1 MKKWNELPK
10 VMQNDK
16 VKYYYDILQE
26 HEKELKLKRAF
37 DIICSLI
44 MIIILSPVLIILSV
58 MIKLDSK
65 GPVLFKQVSVTTY
78 GRKYKIWK
86 FRTMVNNA
94 DKLGTQ
100 VTTKGDARITR
111 MGHLLRKVRLDELPQ
126 LFNVLKGDM
135 TFVGTRPEVPK
146 YTAHY
151 TEEMMATFLLPAGV
165 TSRTSIEYKDE
176 EKLLENAENADEVYI
191 NEVLPAKMVYNLR
204 EIEKFIIFCPSQLFI
219 KPTYFL
225 QNFSSIRTMKKR
237 FDILFL
243 LTSSVRSHTTTKHRL
258 FRKKKCFLPRCT
270 LINHIWSWTT

>member
-44 MIIILSPVLIILSV
+44 MIIILSPVLIVLSV

-65 GPVLFKQVSVTTY
+65 GPVLFKQVRVTTY
-78 GRKYKIWK
+78 GRKFKIWK

-176 EKLLENAENADEVYI
+176 ENI

-204 EIEKFIIFCPSQLFI
+204 EIEKFSFLRDISTMI
-219 KPTYFL
+219 KTV
-225 QNFSSIRTMKKR
+225 IAVIK
-237 FDILFL
+237 
-243 LTSSVRSHTTTKHRL
+243 
-258 FRKKKCFLPRCT
+258 
-270 LINHIWSWTT
+270 

>member
-16 VKYYYDILQE
+16 VKYYYDILLK

-37 DIICSLI
+37 DIICSLS
-44 MIIILSPVLIILSV
+44 MIIILSPVLIVLSV
-58 MIKLDSK
+58 VIKLDSK
-65 GPVLFKQVSVTTY
+65 GPVLFKQVRVTTY
-78 GRKYKIWK
+78 GRKFKIWK

-94 DKLGTQ
+94 DELGTQ

-204 EIEKFIIFCPSQLFI
+204 EIEKFSFLRDISTMI
-219 KPTYFL
+219 KTV
-225 QNFSSIRTMKKR
+225 IAVIK
-237 FDILFL
+237 
-243 LTSSVRSHTTTKHRL
+243 
-258 FRKKKCFLPRCT
+258 
-270 LINHIWSWTT
+270 

>member
-37 DIICSLI
+37 DIFCSLI
-44 MIIILSPVLIILSV
+44 MIIILSPVLIVLSV

-65 GPVLFKQVSVTTY
+65 GPVLFKQVRVTTY
-78 GRKYKIWK
+78 GRKFKIWK
-86 FRTMVNNA
+86 FRTIVNNA

-111 MGHLLRKVRLDELPQ
+111 MGHLLRKIRLDELPQ

-135 TFVGTRPEVPK
+135 TFVGTRPEVTK

-151 TEEMMATFLLPAGV
+151 TEEMMATFLMPAGV

-204 EIEKFIIFCPSQLFI
+204 EIEKFSFLRDISTMI
-219 KPTYFL
+219 KTV
-225 QNFSSIRTMKKR
+225 IAVIK
-237 FDILFL
+237 
-243 LTSSVRSHTTTKHRL
+243 
-258 FRKKKCFLPRCT
+258 
-270 LINHIWSWTT
+270 

>member
-44 MIIILSPVLIILSV
+44 MIIILSPVLIVLSV

-65 GPVLFKQVSVTTY
+65 GPVLFKQVRVSTY
-78 GRKYKIWK
+78 GRKFKIWK

-111 MGHLLRKVRLDELPQ
+111 MGHLLRKIRLDELPQ

-135 TFVGTRPEVPK
+135 TFVGTRPEVTK

-151 TEEMMATFLLPAGV
+151 TEEMMATFLMPAGV

-204 EIEKFIIFCPSQLFI
+204 EIEKFSFLRDISTMI
-219 KPTYFL
+219 KTV
-225 QNFSSIRTMKKR
+225 IAVIK
-237 FDILFL
+237 
-243 LTSSVRSHTTTKHRL
+243 
-258 FRKKKCFLPRCT
+258 
-270 LINHIWSWTT
+270 

>member
-16 VKYYYDILQE
+16 VKYYYDILLK

-37 DIICSLI
+37 DIICSLS
-44 MIIILSPVLIILSV
+44 MIIILSPVLIVLSV

-65 GPVLFKQVSVTTY
+65 GPVLFKQVRVTTY
-78 GRKYKIWK
+78 GRKFKICK

-165 TSRTSIEYKDE
+165 TSRTSFEYKDE

-204 EIEKFIIFCPSQLFI
+204 EIEKFSFLRDISTMI
-219 KPTYFL
+219 KTV
-225 QNFSSIRTMKKR
+225 IAVIK
-237 FDILFL
+237 
-243 LTSSVRSHTTTKHRL
+243 
-258 FRKKKCFLPRCT
+258 
-270 LINHIWSWTT
+270 

>member
-44 MIIILSPVLIILSV
+44 MIIILSPVFIILSV

-65 GPVLFKQVSVTTY
+65 GPVLFKQVRVTTY
-78 GRKYKIWK
+78 GRKFKIWK

-151 TEEMMATFLLPAGV
+151 TEEMMATFLLPAVV

-204 EIEKFIIFCPSQLFI
+204 EIEKFSFLRDISTMI
-219 KPTYFL
+219 KTV
-225 QNFSSIRTMKKR
+225 IAVIK
-237 FDILFL
+237 
-243 LTSSVRSHTTTKHRL
+243 
-258 FRKKKCFLPRCT
+258 
-270 LINHIWSWTT
+270 

>member
-65 GPVLFKQVSVTTY
+65 GPVLFKQVRVTTY
-78 GRKYKIWK
+78 GRKFKIWK

-94 DKLGTQ
+94 DRLGTQ

-111 MGHLLRKVRLDELPQ
+111 MGHLLRKIRLDELPQ

-135 TFVGTRPEVPK
+135 TFVGTRPEVTK

-151 TEEMMATFLLPAGV
+151 TEEMMATFLMPAGV

-204 EIEKFIIFCPSQLFI
+204 EIEKFSFLRDISTMI
-219 KPTYFL
+219 KTV
-225 QNFSSIRTMKKR
+225 IAVIK
-237 FDILFL
+237 
-243 LTSSVRSHTTTKHRL
+243 
-258 FRKKKCFLPRCT
+258 
-270 LINHIWSWTT
+270 

>member
-65 GPVLFKQVSVTTY
+65 GPVLFKQVRVTTY
-78 GRKYKIWK
+78 RRKFKIWK

-94 DKLGTQ
+94 YKLGTQ

-135 TFVGTRPEVPK
+135 SFVGTRPEVPK

-176 EKLLENAENADEVYI
+176 EKLLENVENADDVYI

-204 EIEKFIIFCPSQLFI
+204 EIEKFSFLRDVSTMI
-219 KPTYFL
+219 KTV
-225 QNFSSIRTMKKR
+225 IAVIK
-237 FDILFL
+237 
-243 LTSSVRSHTTTKHRL
+243 
-258 FRKKKCFLPRCT
+258 
-270 LINHIWSWTT
+270 

>member
-1 MKKWNELPK
+1 
-10 VMQNDK
+10 MQNDK

-44 MIIILSPVLIILSV
+44 
-58 MIKLDSK
+58 KLDSK
-65 GPVLFKQVSVTTY
+65 GPVLFKQVRVTTY
-78 GRKYKIWK
+78 GRKFKIWK

-94 DKLGTQ
+94 DRLGTQ

-204 EIEKFIIFCPSQLFI
+204 EIEKFSFLRDISTMI
-219 KPTYFL
+219 KTV
-225 QNFSSIRTMKKR
+225 IAVIK
-237 FDILFL
+237 
-243 LTSSVRSHTTTKHRL
+243 
-258 FRKKKCFLPRCT
+258 
-270 LINHIWSWTT
+270 

>member
-16 VKYYYDILQE
+16 VRYYYDILQK
-26 HEKELKLKRAF
+26 HKKELKLKRVF

-44 MIIILSPVLIILSV
+44 MIIILSPLLIVLSV

-65 GPVLFKQVSVTTY
+65 GPVLFKQVRMTTY
-78 GRKYKIWK
+78 GRQFKIWK

-94 DKLGTQ
+94 DKIGTQ

-135 TFVGTRPEVPK
+135 SFVGTRPEVPK

-176 EKLLENAENADEVYI
+176 EKLLENVENADDVYI

-204 EIEKFIIFCPSQLFI
+204 EIEKFSFLRDVSTMI
-219 KPTYFL
+219 KTV
-225 QNFSSIRTMKKR
+225 IAVIK
-237 FDILFL
+237 
-243 LTSSVRSHTTTKHRL
+243 
-258 FRKKKCFLPRCT
+258 
-270 LINHIWSWTT
+270 

>member
-44 MIIILSPVLIILSV
+44 MIIILSPVLIVLSV

-65 GPVLFKQVSVTTY
+65 GPVLFKQVRVTTY
-78 GRKYKIWK
+78 GRKFKIWK

-111 MGHLLRKVRLDELPQ
+111 MGHLLRKIRLDELPQ

-135 TFVGTRPEVPK
+135 TFVGTRPEVTK

-151 TEEMMATFLLPAGV
+151 TEEMMATFLMPAGV

-191 NEVLPAKMVYNLR
+191 NEVLPAKMIYNLR
-204 EIEKFIIFCPSQLFI
+204 EIEKFSFLRDISTMI
-219 KPTYFL
+219 KTV
-225 QNFSSIRTMKKR
+225 IAVIK
-237 FDILFL
+237 
-243 LTSSVRSHTTTKHRL
+243 
-258 FRKKKCFLPRCT
+258 
-270 LINHIWSWTT
+270 

>member
-44 MIIILSPVLIILSV
+44 MIIILSPVLIVLSV

-65 GPVLFKQVSVTTY
+65 GPVLFKQVRVTTY
-78 GRKYKIWK
+78 GRKFKIWK

-111 MGHLLRKVRLDELPQ
+111 MGHLLRKIRLDELPQ

-135 TFVGTRPEVPK
+135 TFVGTRPEVTK

-151 TEEMMATFLLPAGV
+151 TEEMMATFLMPAGV

-191 NEVLPAKMVYNLR
+191 NEVLPEKMVYNLR
-204 EIEKFIIFCPSQLFI
+204 EIEKFSFLRDISTMI
-219 KPTYFL
+219 KTV
-225 QNFSSIRTMKKR
+225 IAVIK
-237 FDILFL
+237 
-243 LTSSVRSHTTTKHRL
+243 
-258 FRKKKCFLPRCT
+258 
-270 LINHIWSWTT
+270 